1 MFTDAR
7 RTEQFGRH
15 CIYHVPQTSVGRLS
29 DVFAALQKSNVKL
42 FLLLEHIACI
52 ECKDAAYCCAFS
64 ALTLLVGWQEGHPA
78 CKKQSGGVLV
88 WLSVWSEVQ
97 TCI

>member
-42 FLLLEHIACI
+42 FLLLEHTHTHTHTI
-52 ECKDAAYCCAFS
+52 
-64 ALTLLVGWQEGHPA
+64 
-78 CKKQSGGVLV
+78 
-88 WLSVWSEVQ
+88 
-97 TCI
+97 